1 MWSCGFGKKQIT
13 IFGLKK
19 QVIITKKALHII
31 SRCVREADNNFE
43 TGGVLIGCHLGE
55 KIFVVA
61 ATTPNTGENRSKV
74 SFLLNGENHTQKA
87 NEIVKSKRVWSP
99 SVLGVW
105 HSHICDGHSFS
116 QQDKMS
122 NMALAKSFD
131 GALSMLV
138 TQSAH
143 TVLFS
148 ASYISAEGIAEDC
161 VIRFQK
167 ISGLEVKAYERK

>member
-1 MWSCGFGKKQIT
+1 MKR
-13 IFGLKK
+13 
-19 QVIITKKALHII
+19 QVTITKKALHII
-31 SRCVREADNNFE
+31 SQALLEADDNFE
-43 TGGVLIGCHLGE
+43 TGGILIGYRIG
-55 KIFVVA
+55 KKYFIA
-61 ATTPNTGENRSKV
+61 SSTTPNAGQNHSKV
-74 SFLLNGENHTQKA
+74 SFLLDGEDHTQKV
-87 NEIVKSKRVWSP
+87 NEIVKSKLVWPP

-131 GALSMLV
+131 GVLSMLV

-167 ISGLEVKAYERK
+167 MSGLEVKAYERE

>member
-1 MWSCGFGKKQIT
+1 MVFC
-13 IFGLKK
+13 LKR

-31 SRCVREADNNFE
+31 NQSLLEADNNFE
-43 TGGVLIGCHLGE
+43 TGGVLIGYRIGHKC
-55 KIFVVA
+55 FVA
-61 ATTPNTGENRSKV
+61 SSTTPKIDENRSKV
-74 SFLLNGENHTQKA
+74 SFLLNGEDHTQKV

-138 TQSAH
+138 TQSAN
-143 TVLFS
+143 TVSFS

-167 ISGLEVKAYERK
+167 ISGLEVKAYERKGKMQ